1 MPMNTD
7 MSYIM
12 QSAILDLYSSVKP
25 RYDGWRSSITGNR
38 NTDPLGWMYLEATE
52 RVIKKR
58 MEEAGVEMELFDD
71 LYFAICWEI
80 RERSMAMA

>member
-1 MPMNTD
+1 
-7 MSYIM
+7 M

-25 RYDGWRSSITGNR
+25 RYDGWRSSITDNPG
-38 NTDPLGWMYLEATE
+38 TDPLGWLYLGATE
-52 RVIKKR
+52 QVIKKR

-80 RERSMAMA
+80 RERSMELD

>member
-1 MPMNTD
+1 
-7 MSYIM
+7 M

-25 RYDGWRSSITGNR
+25 RYDGWRTSRTGNP
-38 NTDPLGWMYLEATE
+38 NTDPLGWLYLGITE
-52 RVIKKR
+52 KVIKKR

-80 RERSMAMA
+80 RERSMELE